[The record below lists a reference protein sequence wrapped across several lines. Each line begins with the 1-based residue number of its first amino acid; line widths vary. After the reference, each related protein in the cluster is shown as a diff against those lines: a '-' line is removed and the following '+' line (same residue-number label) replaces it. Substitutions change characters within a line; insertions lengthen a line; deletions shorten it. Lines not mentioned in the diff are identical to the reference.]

1 MELIKAVALALKE
14 NSVSGTWPEGA
25 TECDV
30 GSTTIEFDVDFDI
43 LYGNSTFNCC
53 VLEDIEHLPY
63 KSEYD
68 CPDTITKEEF
78 DEWLAENPKW
88 YEDLQNARQKNA
100 ARIAELNKQI
110 AANIDELTALSE
122 EAGLPVNI
130 DLGQHGSLDP
140 NSSDWLESR
149 C

>member
-25 TECDV
+25 NECDV
-30 GSTTIEFDVDFDI
+30 SNSSIEFDVDFET
-43 LYGNSTFNCC
+43 LYYGKVYVCC
-53 VLEDIEHLPY
+53 CIDDVEHLPY

-68 CPDTITKEEF
+68 CSDNITKEEF
-78 DEWLAENPKW
+78 DEWLAENPNW
-88 YEDLQNARQKNA
+88 YEELQAARQKNA
-100 ARIAELNKQI
+100 ARIAELNTQI